1 MGGKLCQ
8 GRENDIY
15 KCPKGRMDTH
25 TSKNT
30 AQWKR
35 GRKATGKSSE
45 MQAVRSC
52 ELEEGLNLHCEQR
65 EAVKAFK

>member
-1 MGGKLCQ
+1 MCQ

-15 KCPKGRMDTH
+15 KRPKGRMDTH

-35 GRKATGKSSE
+35 GRKATGEIKRE
-45 MQAVRSC
+45 MQAMRSC
-52 ELEEGLNLHCEQR
+52 ELEEGMNLHCEQR
-65 EAVKAFK
+65 EPVKAFK